1 MKAFLFIIILLNCTL
16 AFAEAKKVAVVKI
29 IRGDV
34 DVLTLGKTTRLKVD
48 DWVEDGATV
57 KTAEKSF
64 AKLIFIDKSQ
74 MNVGPNSEMKIEKF
88 QDNDAGVIDLV
99 KGQIRSQVTKDY
111 LQMKDKDKSKL
122 FIKTPN
128 AVMGI
133 RGTDFMITTNG
144 KNTAAILFEG
154 SVVFNRI
161 QSTGVSSTE
170 RLESMVNQGIRLA
183 PGEFSVVEQNR
194 AQPTIPA
201 RMNIQQHEKLEK
213 NETFDSRNPS
223 SGNEEAKKT
232 VVPNGLSGQVVSN
245 DTSTLKTEVAQVAG
259 APVAA
264 ANDSA
269 AADATGFVKGDA
281 IKPANG
287 SFVHV
292 ETGVIIPPGS
302 DAVFDANSNTFI
314 AGPDSGK
321 VGSDGS
327 YIPPKGMEIT
337 PDGKILATVTDGK
350 GGVVVVEKAAPP
362 AIKTDAPKTSNTGT
376 PGSTGPVASTSGSNV
391 FNPGGDLKP
400 TPPPVIG
407 TPTNR
412 NEAAQQFAPATEQVR
427 TIRTNNN

>member
-1 MKAFLFIIILLNCTL
+1 MKAFLFIIILLNCAL

-29 IRGDV
+29 IRGEV
-34 DVLTLGKTTRLKVD
+34 DVLTLGKTNRLKVD

-64 AKLIFIDKSQ
+64 VKLIFVDKSQ

-88 QDNDAGVIDLV
+88 QGNDSGVIDLV

-111 LQMKDKDKSKL
+111 LQMKDKDKSKM

-133 RGTDFMITTNG
+133 RGTDFLITTNV
-144 KNTAAILFEG
+144 KNTSVFLFEG
-154 SVVFNRI
+154 AVVLNRI
-161 QSTGVSSTE
+161 DPRGVGNSSA
-170 RLESMVNQGIRLA
+170 LESIVNQGVRMA
-183 PGEFSVVEQNR
+183 PGEFSVVQEHRQ
-194 AQPTIPA
+194 QPTIPA
-201 RMNIQQHEKLEK
+201 RMNIQQRENLEK

-259 APVAA
+259 APAVSTEAP
-264 ANDSA
+264 ST
-269 AADATGFVKGDA
+269 DAKGYVNGDA
-281 IKPANG
+281 VKPANG

-321 VGSDGS
+321 VGSDGA
-327 YIPPKGMEIT
+327 YIPPAGTEIT
-337 PDGKILATVTDGK
+337 PDGKIMTTVKDEK
-350 GGVVVVEKAAPP
+350 GGVVIVEKAAPP
-362 AIKTDAPKTSNTGT
+362 VVKTDAPKVAGSVNPINAPGT
-376 PGSTGPVASTSGSNV
+376 TTANRDV
-391 FNPGGDLKP
+391 FNPSGVPKSLMDQRPPSGG
-400 TPPPVIG
+400 VIDING
-407 TPTNR
+407 
-412 NEAAQQFAPATEQVR
+412 AAQQFQNTGPINR
-427 TIRTNNN
+427 TIRTNN

>member
-1 MKAFLFIIILLNCTL
+1 MKAFLFIIILLNCAL
-16 AFAEAKKVAVVKI
+16 AFAQGKKVAVVKI
-29 IRGDV
+29 IRGEV

-64 AKLIFIDKSQ
+64 AKLIFVDKSQ

-88 QDNDAGVIDLV
+88 EGNDSGVIDLV

-111 LQMKDKDKSKL
+111 LQMKDKDKSKI

-133 RGTDFMITTNG
+133 RGTDFLITTNV
-144 KNTAAILFEG
+144 KNTAVFLFEG
-154 SVVFNRI
+154 SVVLNRI
-161 QSTGVSSTE
+161 DPRGVGSSAA
-170 RLESMVNQGIRLA
+170 LENIVNQGVRMA
-183 PGEFSVVEQNR
+183 PGEFSVVQENR
-194 AQPTIPA
+194 QQPTIPA
-201 RMNIQQHEKLEK
+201 RMNIQQRENLEK

-232 VVPNGLSGQVVSN
+232 VVPDGLSGKVVSN
-245 DTSTLKTEVAQVAG
+245 DTSALKTEVAQVAG

-269 AADATGFVKGDA
+269 AADASGFVKGDA

-302 DAVFDANSNTFI
+302 DSIFDPNSNTFI

-321 VGSDGS
+321 VGSDGA

-337 PDGKILATVTDGK
+337 PDGKIMATVTDGK
-350 GGVVVVEKAAPP
+350 GGVVVIEQAAP
-362 AIKTDAPKTSNTGT
+362 AVNKTDAPKASSTGT
-376 PGSTGPVASTSGSNV
+376 AGATGPMASTRPTNV
-391 FNPGGDLKP
+391 FNPGGELKP

-407 TPTNR
+407 TPLNR
-412 NEAAQQFAPATEQVR
+412 NEAAQQYPAATEQVR
-427 TIRTNNN
+427 TIRTNN